1 MKEVQMSEW
10 ITPINNRTRADV
22 DKVQMYDEL
31 GYENLDIE
39 QQQEWINGM
48 IGALNATDMNR
59 IENNISYINELL
71 NVRDETSKTN
81 WTMLDIFGEEDAN
94 RIILQIKNLLTRFE
108 LVNAPNVPDIPLNYY
123 TKINDIETLLLLMY
137 DKWYNYPSGYFKTK
151 NNEYLVTNNSKKFKV
166 LKNRRGNFIT
176 SNSNVFV
183 TTNGKLQ
190 VFTTKI

>member
-1 MKEVQMSEW
+1 MSEW

-71 NVRDETSKTN
+71 TVRDETSKTD
-81 WTMLDIFGEEDAN
+81 WTMLDIFGEQDAN
-94 RIILQIKNLLTRFE
+94 RIILQIKNLLTRFD
-108 LVNAPNVPDIPLNYY
+108 LVNAPDVPDVPLNYY

-137 DKWYNYPSGYFKTK
+137 NKWYNYPSGYFKTN
-151 NNEYLVTNNSKKFKV
+151 NNEYLVTNNQEKFKV
-166 LKNRRGNFIT
+166 LENRRGNFIT
-176 SNSNVFV
+176 SNSDVFV
-183 TTNGKLQ
+183 TTDGNLQ
-190 VFTTKI
+190 VFTSKI